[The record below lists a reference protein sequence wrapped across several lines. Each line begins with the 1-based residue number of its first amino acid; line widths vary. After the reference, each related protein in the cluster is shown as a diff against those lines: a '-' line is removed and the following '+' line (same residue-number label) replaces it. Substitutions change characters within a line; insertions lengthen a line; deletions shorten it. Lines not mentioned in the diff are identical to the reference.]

1 MDLAGFDWEW
11 LLIQVGVL
19 LLSISIHESAH
30 AWSADRLGDATAR
43 RMGRV
48 SFNPLVHID
57 PVGTILFPLLGLY
70 LGGVIFGWAKPV
82 PVNPA
87 HLSSPRRDH
96 ALVAAAGPLS
106 NLLLAGICLMGLKA
120 LQGTFG
126 LQELVR
132 SELLVSIALILQLG
146 LITNVVLAF
155 FNLIPVP
162 PLDGGWILGGVLP
175 ISFAQVFN
183 RVRPYGFLLLILL
196 LYTGVFGAIL
206 RPVMTF
212 VRFLAFG
219 V

>member
-1 MDLAGFDWEW
+1 
-11 LLIQVGVL
+11 
-19 LLSISIHESAH
+19 
-30 AWSADRLGDATAR
+30 
-43 RMGRV
+43 
-48 SFNPLVHID
+48 
-57 PVGTILFPLLGLY
+57 
-70 LGGVIFGWAKPV
+70 
-82 PVNPA
+82 
-87 HLSSPRRDH
+87 
-96 ALVAAAGPLS
+96 
-106 NLLLAGICLMGLKA
+106 MGLKA

-175 ISFAQVFN
+175 ISLARVFN

-212 VRFLAFG
+212 VRFWLLKFDLKHEEEG
-219 V
+219 F